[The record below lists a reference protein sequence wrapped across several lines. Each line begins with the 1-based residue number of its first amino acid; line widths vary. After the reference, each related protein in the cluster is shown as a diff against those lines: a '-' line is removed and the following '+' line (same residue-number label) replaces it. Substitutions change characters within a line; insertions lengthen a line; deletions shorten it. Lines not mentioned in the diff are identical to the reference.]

1 LSKNLGVIEEKC
13 IYMEIFEILFY
24 IVALVFLT
32 GIFAAIMSSSIKF
45 VRPTHRALVE
55 RFGKFSRYSEPGLVI
70 CVPIIERVRLVN
82 VTEKMVPCQRQEV
95 ITKDNLNAGV
105 SAQVYYRIKG
115 DEKSVKDS
123 QYNVDN
129 IAVQIVSL
137 AQTTLRNV
145 VGGLTLK
152 DANSERAGLNTS
164 LKGTISAETS
174 SWGIDVVRT
183 EITEIDAP
191 ADVQKAMNEIVKAES
206 EKRAAIDFA
215 TAVET
220 QADGKKRAAIKEA
233 EGRAQAVTIEADA
246 KADAITKVNTAVN
259 ETFKGPAVTFKQLE
273 VGQEIFKNNSKII
286 VPQGTNVTTLVSDLT
301 GSENVI
307 PLAGKK

>member
-1 LSKNLGVIEEKC
+1 MELIDTVFYLVVIVISLGVLTTI
-13 IYMEIFEILFY
+13 MATS
-24 IVALVFLT
+24 VA
-32 GIFAAIMSSSIKF
+32 F

-55 RFGKFSRYSEPGLVI
+55 RFGKFSRYAESGLVI
-70 CVPIIERVRLVN
+70 CVPLIERIRLVN
-82 VTEKMVPCQRQEV
+82 VTEKMVTCKRQEV
-95 ITKDNLNAGV
+95 ITGDNLNAGV
-105 SAQVYYRIKG
+105 SAQVYYKIKG
-115 DEKSVKDS
+115 DKENVKNS
-123 QYNVDN
+123 QYNVDD
-129 IAVQIVSL
+129 IGVQIVSL

-145 VGGLTLK
+145 IGSLTLK
-152 DANSERAGLNTS
+152 EANSKRSSLNTE
-164 LKGTISAETS
+164 LKETVS
-174 SWGIDVVRT
+174 TETANWGIEVVRT
-183 EITEIDAP
+183 EIAEIDAP
-191 ADVQKAMNEIVKAES
+191 KDVQTAMNEIVKAES

-233 EGRAQAVTIEADA
+233 EGRAQAVTIEANA

-301 GSENVI
+301 GSEKII
-307 PLAGKK
+307 PLSK

>member
-1 LSKNLGVIEEKC
+1 
-13 IYMEIFEILFY
+13 M
-24 IVALVFLT
+24 
-32 GIFAAIMSSSIKF
+32 
-45 VRPTHRALVE
+45 
-55 RFGKFSRYSEPGLVI
+55 
-70 CVPIIERVRLVN
+70 
-82 VTEKMVPCQRQEV
+82 VTCQRQEV
-95 ITKDNLNAGV
+95 ITGDNLNAGV

-115 DEKSVKDS
+115 DEQSVKNS

-145 VGGLTLK
+145 IGSLTLR
-152 DANSERAGLNTS
+152 DANSKRAGLNTS
-164 LKGTISAETS
+164 LKDTISAETF
-174 SWGIDVVRT
+174 SWGIDIVRT
-183 EITEIDAP
+183 EIAEIDAP

-301 GSENVI
+301 GSQNIV
-307 PLAGKK
+307 PLGK

>member
-1 LSKNLGVIEEKC
+1 
-13 IYMEIFEILFY
+13 MEIFEVLLW
-24 IVALVFLT
+24 VVVLVFLT
-32 GIFAAIMSSSIKF
+32 GIFAAIMSSSVKF
-45 VRPTHRALVE
+45 VRPTHRALIE
-55 RFGKFSRYSEPGLVI
+55 RAGRFNRYVDSGLAI
-70 CVPIIERVRLVN
+70 CIPIIERIRLVN
-82 VTEKMVPCQRQEV
+82 VTEKMVTCQRQEV
-95 ITKDNLNAGV
+95 ITGDNLNAGV

-115 DEKSVKDS
+115 DEQSVKNS

-145 VGGLTLK
+145 VGGLTLR
-152 DANSERAGLNTS
+152 DANSKRAGLNTS
-164 LKGTISAETS
+164 LKDTIASETS

-183 EITEIDAP
+183 EIAEIDAP

-233 EGRAQAVTIEADA
+233 EGLAKSVTIAAEANANAITVNATA
-246 KADAITKVNTAVN
+246 KAEAIRTVNAAAN
-259 ETFKGPAVTFKQLE
+259 ETFTGPSVTLKQLE
-273 VGQEIFKNNSKII
+273 VGEVIFKSNSKII

-301 GSENVI
+301 GSEKIV
-307 PLAGKK
+307 PLGR

>member
-1 LSKNLGVIEEKC
+1 
-13 IYMEIFEILFY
+13 METFDII
-24 IVALVFLT
+24 IWVVALSLFVGVFAT
-32 GIFAAIMSSSIKF
+32 IMSNSVKF
-45 VRPTHRALVE
+45 VRPTHRALIE
-55 RFGKFSRYSEPGLVI
+55 RAGKFNRYVDSGLAI
-70 CVPIIERVRLVN
+70 CIPIIERIRLVN
-82 VTEKMVPCQRQEV
+82 VTEKMVTCQRQEV
-95 ITKDNLNAGV
+95 ITGDNLNAGV

-115 DEKSVKDS
+115 DEQSVKNS

-145 VGGLTLK
+145 VGGLTLR
-152 DANSERAGLNTS
+152 DANSKRAGLNTS
-164 LKGTISAETS
+164 LKDTIATETI

-183 EITEIDAP
+183 EIAEIDAP

-286 VPQGTNVTTLVSDLT
+286 VPQGANVTTLVSDLT
-301 GSENVI
+301 GSEKIV
-307 PLAGKK
+307 PLGR

>member
-1 LSKNLGVIEEKC
+1 MF
-13 IYMEIFEILFY
+13 MEIFGILFY

-32 GIFAAIMSSSIKF
+32 GILAAIMSSSVKF
-45 VRPTHRALVE
+45 VRPTHRALIE
-55 RFGKFSRYSEPGLVI
+55 RAGKFNRYVDSGLAI
-70 CVPIIERVRLVN
+70 CIPIIERIRLVN
-82 VTEKMVPCQRQEV
+82 VTEKMVTCQRQEV
-95 ITKDNLNAGV
+95 ITGDNLNAGV

-115 DEKSVKDS
+115 DEQSVKNS

-145 VGGLTLK
+145 VGGLTLR
-152 DANSERAGLNTS
+152 DANSKRAGLNTS
-164 LKGTISAETS
+164 LKDTIVTETS
-174 SWGIDVVRT
+174 NWGIDVVRT
-183 EITEIDAP
+183 EIAEIDAP

-301 GSENVI
+301 GSEKIV
-307 PLAGKK
+307 PLGRQ

>member
-1 LSKNLGVIEEKC
+1 
-13 IYMEIFEILFY
+13 MEIFEILFY
-24 IVALVFLT
+24 IVALVLLT
-32 GIFAAIMSSSIKF
+32 GVFGVVMSSSVKF
-45 VRPTHRALVE
+45 VRPTHRALIE
-55 RFGKFSRYSEPGLVI
+55 RAGKFNRYVDSGLAI
-70 CVPIIERVRLVN
+70 CIPIIERIRLVN
-82 VTEKMVPCQRQEV
+82 VTEKMVTCQRQEV
-95 ITKDNLNAGV
+95 ITGDNLNAGV

-129 IAVQIVSL
+129 IAIQIVSL

-145 VGGLTLK
+145 VGGLTLR
-152 DANSERAGLNTS
+152 DANSKRAGLNTS
-164 LKGTISAETS
+164 LKDTISAETS

-183 EITEIDAP
+183 EIAEIDAP

-233 EGRAQAVTIEADA
+233 EGRAQAVTIEANA

-301 GSENVI
+301 GSENII
-307 PLAGKK
+307 PLKR